1 MAYRRVVPKS
11 PSGKRNPK
19 LIPYGKHNVTLS
31 EALKVAWQIRFR
43 SLTQGPK
50 IDEFEKVV
58 AAYVG
63 CRYAVAVSS
72 ATAGLHIA
80 MLALDLPQNSK
91 VITSP
96 ISFVASS
103 NSILYSGHRPV
114 FLDID
119 SKTINLDLDLVEN
132 HVKLDTDVRAVIPV
146 HFAGLPCD
154 MRKLK
159 KIATENNL
167 RVIEDAAHALGA
179 IYETGEK
186 VGSCKFS
193 DMTVFSFHPVKSI
206 TTGEGGMITTNDYN
220 LYKKLL
226 RLRSHGINKLDDDFR
241 NSILSS
247 TAGVTNPWYYEMIEL
262 GFNFRLTE
270 IQAVL
275 GISQMKRLD
284 GFIKRRAML
293 AENYQKL
300 LQNSFKISVAQK
312 TNIVGSSNHIFPVRI
327 KFDKSLQSRNRVMN
341 QLKSFGVHTQVHYI
355 PIPSQPY
362 YQQLGYEITAI
373 PNAFS
378 YYAEALTIPLFPD
391 LTARKQRKIIKL
403 LENLI

>member
-1 MAYRRVVPKS
+1 M
-11 PSGKRNPK
+11 
-19 LIPYGKHNVTLS
+19 IPYGKHNVKLS
-31 EALKVAWQIRFR
+31 EALKVAWQIRFH
-43 SLTQGPK
+43 SLTQGSK

-58 AAYVG
+58 ATYVG
-63 CRYAVAVSS
+63 CKYAVAVSS

-114 FLDID
+114 FVDID
-119 SKTINLDLDLVEN
+119 SLTINLDLDLVE
-132 HVKLDTDVRAVIPV
+132 KYAQLDSDVHAVIPV

-154 MRKLK
+154 MRKLN
-159 KIATENNL
+159 KIATKKSI
-167 RVIEDAAHALGA
+167 RIIEDAAHALGA

-206 TTGEGGMITTNDYN
+206 TTGEGGMVTTNDYE

-226 RLRSHGINKLDDDFR
+226 RLRSHGINKLDDEFR

-247 TAGVTNPWYYEMIEL
+247 TAGVTNPWYYEMVEL

-275 GISQMKRLD
+275 GICQMKRLD
-284 GFIKRRAML
+284 SFIKRRATL
-293 AENYQKL
+293 VKNYQKL
-300 LQNSFKISVAQK
+300 LQNNLKIAVAQK
-312 TNIVGSSNHIFPVRI
+312 ANVVGSSNHIFPIRV
-327 KFDKSLQSRNRVMN
+327 KFNKSLQSRNKVMT

-362 YQQLGYEITAI
+362 YQQLGYEITGI
-373 PNAFS
+373 PNALS
-378 YYAEALTIPLFPD
+378 YYAEALTIPLFPN
-391 LTARKQRKIIKL
+391 LSARKQRKVIRL

>member
-1 MAYRRVVPKS
+1 M
-11 PSGKRNPK
+11 
-19 LIPYGKHNVTLS
+19 IPYGKHNVTLS

-300 LQNSFKISVAQK
+300 LQNSFKISVAQE